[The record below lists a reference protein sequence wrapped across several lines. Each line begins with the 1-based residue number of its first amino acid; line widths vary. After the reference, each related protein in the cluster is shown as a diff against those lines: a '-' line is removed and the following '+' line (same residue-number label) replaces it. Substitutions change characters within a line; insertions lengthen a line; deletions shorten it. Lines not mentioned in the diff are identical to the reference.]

1 MQFISDYSNINN
13 VTVLSNNIN
22 FGTHMG
28 FPSQYIIKLSACHH
42 PLINLDHK
50 TLGNNNNNNSNCF
63 EVCVCK

>member
-22 FGTHMG
+22 PGTHMG
-28 FPSQYIIKLSACHH
+28 FPQPIYIIKLSACHH

-50 TLGNNNNNNSNCF
+50 TLGNNNNSNCF